1 MSPLQ
6 PVQLS
11 ARLVAVSSDEFR
23 DIINWPFPDE
33 PFYQR
38 QVATLLRNDIT
49 KRVIFNQCMIW
60 SYRDLATSPDI
71 IGFGTLDISDLY
83 SVYTNGL
90 AHYYIP
96 LLALKPGVKSRGY
109 GKEIV
114 DHLVA
119 TAALMVQNLGPIL
132 FPTDYF

>member
-1 MSPLQ
+1 
-6 PVQLS
+6 
-11 ARLVAVSSDEFR
+11 
-23 DIINWPFPDE
+23 
-33 PFYQR
+33 
-38 QVATLLRNDIT
+38 
-49 KRVIFNQCMIW
+49 MIW
-60 SYRDLATSPDI
+60 IYRDLAINPDI

-119 TAALMVQNLGPIL
+119 TAALMVQQLGPNAISDKL
-132 FPTDYF
+132 FLDVYTANDRAYKLYSDKCGFAPLNLDCPELDPQENNEPYVIMARNVATSHS